1 MLTATPE
8 QDKEAASRQEAQA
21 ELVSPSASDTA
32 TAVMPECWE
41 RAEPAAVA
49 AIAVPG
55 ARAAPAA
62 PVIMAAVQAGHNG
75 TKTAL
80 LLPAAV
86 AVHPIPNRN
95 CVRKSSTRRVS
106 AAAPVILYFL
116 KIRRRHDKIY

>member
-55 ARAAPAA
+55 ARAA

-116 KIRRRHDKIY
+116 KIRRRHDKIC

>member
-49 AIAVPG
+49 AIAVPAAGGGGGSSYTKPELCSEVVHTQGFRSG
-55 ARAAPAA
+55 AGY
-62 PVIMAAVQAGHNG
+62 I
-75 TKTAL
+75 
-80 LLPAAV
+80 
-86 AVHPIPNRN
+86 
-95 CVRKSSTRRVS
+95 
-106 AAAPVILYFL
+106 ILS
-116 KIRRRHDKIY
+116 